1 MQFKQ
6 YKDGSCDIKFSWK
19 EVWII
24 IKKRKLHL
32 TAEGLRHFGNML
44 MKIVMEW
51 NLEFD
56 DKVSNLETRNTTQI
70 KGTIKGDTS
79 SK

>member
-19 EVWII
+19 EIWII

-56 DKVSNLETRNTTQI
+56 QKVANLETRNTTQI

>member
-56 DKVSNLETRNTTQI
+56 DKVSKLETRNTTQI